1 MPTNV
6 DSLSIQISAEAKN
19 AEASLNKLVSK
30 LDTLSASLG
39 RINSSNLSSF
49 SANIRNL
56 SSAMQSMQNIKMPD
70 YTRLAKGIEKL
81 GTNHVGRTSNKTAC

>member
-30 LDTLSASLG
+30 LDALSASLG
-39 RINSSNLSSF
+39 RINSSNFSTF
-49 SANIRNL
+49 SANIEIYRLQCRVCRISKCRTIQDLQKVSRN
-56 SSAMQSMQNIKMPD
+56 
-70 YTRLAKGIEKL
+70 
-81 GTNHVGRTSNKTAC
+81 